1 MTEFPS
7 KMPAP
12 NTTHSSKS
20 ESNLQSEMSKLFAYA
35 YTNVTIPL
43 PEALGRLPQESHV

>member
-20 ESNLQSEMSKLFAYA
+20 ESNLQSEMSNLFAYA
-35 YTNVTIPL
+35 NVTIAR
-43 PEALGRLPQESHV
+43 PEALGRLAQESHV